1 MAETLW
7 CNHIRGPDD
16 IFASPDK
23 ATAEARAA
31 EHNAWLDKMFWDGKM
46 EFGGEWP
53 ERESCTMQV
62 IKWPHDAEGHARDLR
77 TNVFAARAARDAAE
91 G

>member
-1 MAETLW
+1 MTLW

-16 IFASPDK
+16 IFAAPDK
-23 ATAEARAA
+23 ATADARAA
-31 EHNAWLDKMFWDGKM
+31 EHNAWLDRKFWDGEM
-46 EFGGEWP
+46 EFGGNWP

-62 IKWPHDAEGHARDLR
+62 IEWPHDAASHAKDL
-77 TNVFAARAARDAAE
+77 TENVFAKSAMEEHTD